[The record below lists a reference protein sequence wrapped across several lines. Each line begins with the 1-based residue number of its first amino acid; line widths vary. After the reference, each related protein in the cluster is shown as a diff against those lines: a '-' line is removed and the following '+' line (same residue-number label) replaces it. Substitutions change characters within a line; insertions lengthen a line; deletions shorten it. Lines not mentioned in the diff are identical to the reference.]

1 MPTGMSASSGNRE
14 DIAGKKILNKE
25 GFKSGK
31 REERPHD
38 TVKTEYDG
46 SKSTFIYKKE
56 EHLASS
62 ENLKIL
68 NS

>member
-1 MPTGMSASSGNRE
+1 MMTTGVSASRGNRE

-38 TVKTEYDG
+38 MVKTEYDG
-46 SKSTFIYKKE
+46 RQI
-56 EHLASS
+56 H
-62 ENLKIL
+62 IHI
-68 NS
+68 